1 MNDLEPFLTRKQI
14 NDARAKMLAY
24 RDEMGYA
31 PDDWDGIF
39 ECMAVFG
46 EEIMNL
52 LDAIEQITRDEQ
64 PQINQNEF
72 VSWLIARLDTAE
84 AEVAALRARIAE
96 LETENLALISRIVET
111 DCRDY
116 GRDEYQTQSLANQVL
131 IDRLVAAGRMRHKRN
146 DHKGRP
152 IYEFVHASSEGGP

>member
-1 MNDLEPFLTRKQI
+1 MSSKLSIAYDSIRSRDKAIEDLEGQI
-14 NDARAKMLAY
+14 GALESDK
-24 RDEMGYA
+24 YA
-31 PDDWDGIF
+31 ALYFYEKAMKGR
-39 ECMAVFG
+39 
-46 EEIMNL
+46 EEWQGK
-52 LDAIEQITRDEQ
+52 A
-64 PQINQNEF
+64 F
-72 VSWLIARLDTAE
+72 AAE
-84 AEVAALRARIAE
+84 AEVAALKARVAE

>member
-1 MNDLEPFLTRKQI
+1 MTKQRFHAAYTPPAARRDDINYPGAGVFSGEDGDMTEGAYKPFSRPAQWI
-14 NDARAKMLAY
+14 
-24 RDEMGYA
+24 
-31 PDDWDGIF
+31 
-39 ECMAVFG
+39 
-46 EEIMNL
+46 EE
-52 LDAIEQITRDEQ
+52 A
-64 PQINQNEF
+64 
-72 VSWLIARLDTAE
+72 
-84 AEVAALRARIAE
+84 AALQARIAE

-116 GRDEYQTQSLANQVL
+116 GRDEYQTQSLADQVL

>member
-1 MNDLEPFLTRKQI
+1 MKYPTNNEIWYAEQRDL
-14 NDARAKMLAY
+14 
-24 RDEMGYA
+24 
-31 PDDWDGIF
+31 
-39 ECMAVFG
+39 
-46 EEIMNL
+46 
-52 LDAIEQITRDEQ
+52 AIEERDAAITRAE
-64 PQINQNEF
+64 N
-72 VSWLIARLDTAE
+72 AE
-84 AEVAALRARIAE
+84 AKVTALKAWIAE
-96 LETENLALISRIVET
+96 LEAENLALISRIVET

>member
-1 MNDLEPFLTRKQI
+1 MTDELYTQTEGGIRYWTREELLI
-14 NDARAKMLAY
+14 RA
-24 RDEMGYA
+24 E
-31 PDDWDGIF
+31 
-39 ECMAVFG
+39 
-46 EEIMNL
+46 
-52 LDAIEQITRDEQ
+52 
-64 PQINQNEF
+64 
-72 VSWLIARLDTAE
+72 TAE